1 MRFVDDAKTV
11 VVVATGPSAQPIKTD
26 HPVIAVNDAYRI
38 CPNAAMLYAADLRWW
53 DYHIGEVRKTFRGD
67 LWTCDLD
74 AAKKHNL
81 NIIQGYNRP
90 GISDRVVIHYNLNS
104 GAQAINLA
112 VVWGAKRIYLLGFD
126 FQPVAE
132 KRHFFGD
139 HPQQINRPFPW
150 QKALDR
156 MPQIAADLKR
166 FGVEC
171 FNLSRHSAIK
181 EFPPA
186 DIESLYSH
194 S

>member
-1 MRFVDDAKTV
+1 MKFIDSDKTV
-11 VVVATGPSAQPIKTD
+11 VVMATGPSAQPLKTD
-26 HPVIAVNDAYRI
+26 YPIIAVNDAYRI

-53 DYHIGEVRKTFRGD
+53 DYHIQEVRKVFNGE

-81 NIIQGYNRP
+81 NIIQGYARD
-90 GISDRVVIHYNLNS
+90 GLSERVTIHYNLNS

-126 FQPVAE
+126 FQPVDN

-139 HPQQINRPFPW
+139 HPNEINRPFPW
-150 QKALDR
+150 QKALDK
-156 MPQIAADLKR
+156 MPRIAADLKR

-171 FNLSRHSAIK
+171 FNLSKQSAITA
-181 EFPPA
+181 FPLA
-186 DIESLYSH
+186 DIESICRDS
-194 S
+194 